1 MDGKRSSPWSFSFSR
16 PRCREVTSFFLPCS
30 CSGPHLACLRW
41 WIGSSSTADVASAP
55 TPLTPRTMTD
65 GAAAFDGVV
74 EGNIEAVTELHT
86 PRTTMNRRRWT
97 DAAALA
103 ANYGA
108 PRRCEAARDRLR
120 AGNDARR
127 ESDRF
132 WPRGT
137 VVEDQLG
144 ELLLLLSLVVG
155 YSSFTAPLNGFFVLR
170 FRDSEPLSPAGVCF
184 KIPRN
189 SDARRRISARATAR
203 IRARGCRGG

>member
-16 PRCREVTSFFLPCS
+16 PRCREVTSFFLPCG

-86 PRTTMNRRRWT
+86 PRTTMDRRRWT

-108 PRRCEAARDRLR
+108 PRRREAARDRLR

-144 ELLLLLSLVVG
+144 ELLLLLSLVG
-155 YSSFTAPLNGFFVLR
+155 YSSFTGPLNGFLLSV
-170 FRDSEPLSPAGVCF
+170 FRYSEPQSPAGVAP
-184 KIPRN
+184 KSSAIPTRK
-189 SDARRRISARATAR
+189 DGFQQEQRQ
-203 IRARGCRGG
+203 G